1 MLTSD
6 GLTQA
11 QFVFLWRDAM
21 FGAAPAERARLTLE
35 LGRTMVREGGDA
47 GVLLIAVVEGRDD
60 PLLVLPLAGLPVR
73 GAALRDAVVARLG
86 ELGAS
91 EAYVLFTVRTSG
103 AAGVVSNLLACWGET
118 VGGSEVAWMMPFRVS
133 AGQVEEAAALE
144 APDAR
149 ATRFSAELAG
159 LLPPRH

>member
-11 QFVFLWRDAM
+11 QFVHLWRDAM
-21 FGAAPAERARLTLE
+21 VGAGPTERARLTLE
-35 LGRTMVREGGDA
+35 LGRAMVREDGHA
-47 GVLLIAVVEGRDD
+47 GVLLIAHVEGRDE
-60 PLLVLPLAGLPVR
+60 PLLALPLAGLPAR
-73 GAALRDAVVARLG
+73 GTAIRDAVVARLG
-86 ELGAS
+86 EAGAS
-91 EAYVLFTVRTSG
+91 EAYVLLTVRTG
-103 AAGVVSNLLACWGET
+103 AESNLLACWGET
-118 VGGSEVAWMMPFRVS
+118 VGGLEVAWMMPFRV
-133 AGQVEEAAALE
+133 AGGELEEAPALE